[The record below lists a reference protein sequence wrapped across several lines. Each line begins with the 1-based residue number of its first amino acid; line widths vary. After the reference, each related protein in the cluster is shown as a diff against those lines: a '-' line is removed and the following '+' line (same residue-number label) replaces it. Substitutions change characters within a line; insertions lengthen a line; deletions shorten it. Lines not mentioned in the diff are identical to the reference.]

1 MEKHT
6 VYSYDKELN
15 KLRNS
20 VINMSGLVKDLLTIA
35 NYAVQDPNKSFVQL
49 ANSTDSK
56 INHFD
61 SEVENLAV
69 NVLALRQPMAID
81 LRQVISAL
89 KLAVILERMGDLAKK
104 VSQRMEY
111 LPITLN
117 NELTS
122 LIQATA
128 KELERLLT
136 DAITAYKNLDQEL
149 ALTITKQDHIIDDY
163 YVKIMAL
170 LEKEINNKS
179 NQASSLVNLILIA
192 RNFERIGDYINKIAY
207 ITHYIITG
215 EQLTS
220 IDPS

>member
-20 VINMSGLVKDLLTIA
+20 VINMAGLVKDLLTIA
-35 NYAVQDPNKSFVQL
+35 NYAVQDPTKSFVQL

-81 LRQVISAL
+81 LRQVISSL

-117 NELTS
+117 GELTS

-136 DAITAYKNLDQEL
+136 DAIAAYTNLDQEL
-149 ALTITKQDHIIDDY
+149 AIKVTTQDHLIDDY
-163 YVKIMAL
+163 YIKIMTL
-170 LEKEINNKS
+170 LEKEINNNSSK
-179 NQASSLVNLILIA
+179 ATSLVNLILIA
-192 RNFERIGDYINKIAY
+192 RNFERIGDYITKISY

>member
-20 VINMSGLVKDLLTIA
+20 VINMAGLVKDLLTIA
-35 NYAVQDPNKSFVQL
+35 NYAIQDPSKSFVQL

-117 NELTS
+117 HELTN

-136 DAITAYKNLDQEL
+136 DVIAAYTNLDQEL
-149 ALTITKQDHIIDDY
+149 AIKITKQDHLIDDCY
-163 YVKIMAL
+163 IKIMLL
-170 LEKEINNKS
+170 LEKEINNQS

-192 RNFERIGDYINKIAY
+192 RNFERIGDYITKIAY

>member
-20 VINMSGLVKDLLTIA
+20 VINMAGLVKDLLTIA
-35 NYAVQDPNKSFVQL
+35 NYAVQDPTKSFVQL

-81 LRQVISAL
+81 LRQVISSL

-117 NELTS
+117 GELTS

-136 DAITAYKNLDQEL
+136 DAIAAYTNLDQEL
-149 ALTITKQDHIIDDY
+149 AIKVTTQDHLIDDY
-163 YVKIMAL
+163 YIKIMTL
-170 LEKEINNKS
+170 LEKEINNNSSK
-179 NQASSLVNLILIA
+179 ATSLVNLILIA
-192 RNFERIGDYINKIAY
+192 RNFERIGDYITKIS
-207 ITHYIITG
+207 YII
-215 EQLTS
+215 
-220 IDPS
+220 IADN

>member
-192 RNFERIGDYINKIAY
+192 RNFERIGDYITKIAY